1 MGAPLSYVV
10 EAPRTGEL
18 VAWLKCNDVRPSD
31 VPYPSE
37 VFVETPDGEAWFIRF
52 EAYVRSANG
61 MVLYDAVTEAFEYVE
76 RSVPLVNDP
85 PMWWLVEV
93 APTGGG
99 ATSAGPTGAETA
111 AGEYT
116 VTKRVGDGG

>member
-31 VPYPSE
+31 VPYPSQ

-52 EAYVRSANG
+52 EAYVRSASG
-61 MVLYDAVTEAFEYVE
+61 MVLYNAAESAYEYVE
-76 RSVPLVNDP
+76 RVVPLVSDP
-85 PMWWLVEV
+85 PMFWLVET
-93 APTGGG
+93 APVGAGAVSTGP
-99 ATSAGPTGAETA
+99 AGAETT
-111 AGEYT
+111 AGEFT
-116 VTKRVGDGG
+116 VAERVRGCD